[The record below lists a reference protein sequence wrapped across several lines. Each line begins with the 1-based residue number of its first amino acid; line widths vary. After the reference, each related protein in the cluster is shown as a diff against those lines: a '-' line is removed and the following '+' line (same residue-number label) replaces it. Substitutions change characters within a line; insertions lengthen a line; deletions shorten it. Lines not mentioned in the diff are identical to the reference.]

1 MSISPF
7 HCHECYKLR
16 RNVHNGL
23 KVLQEYAWLLNSFVL
38 DFYTENHWKKLPEKW
53 KQILDN
59 VEPEELGK
67 LLDPSNLNG
76 SLQRVWPLSLLALR
90 SASVL
95 LSVSRQQCRHDS
107 FLSEHFEKCPVF
119 PQSSVSESSKTCS
132 LHKVGQFK
140 NCNNSVHSASSPK
153 TSSILQRSELSY
165 VFTKHVKPKKRH
177 EITTMAQV
185 TAETAQASGCQYI
198 VDIGSGMG
206 HLSRMLAYGY
216 GLNVCC
222 LEAQETLSEQARK
235 LDAELEVSVSKR
247 LSPEEMANFHRPVH
261 VNVTIRPQ
269 LDTSSFVK
277 DILKA
282 FDKTHETD
290 LKFGLVGLHPCGNL
304 GPILLQLFV
313 NCHNV
318 KFINIVGCCYMKISL
333 DNPLS
338 DHFTGYPLSY
348 FVSERP
354 HTISYE
360 ACEIACHAIESYC
373 ERLCSGDVNHLKV
386 HCYRATLERL
396 LVKHSPDLRHAGI
409 HSIKHV
415 HLMAFEEYCK
425 AAVSRLGVQL
435 SLEQASC
442 EETLD
447 NLAQWKRVV
456 TLYSLRLML
465 APLVETIVLLD
476 RLLYL
481 HERGISS
488 VLIPVFKPS
497 LSPRNHILVATKP
510 V

>member
-277 DILKA
+277 
-282 FDKTHETD
+282 
-290 LKFGLVGLHPCGNL
+290 
-304 GPILLQLFV
+304 
-313 NCHNV
+313 
-318 KFINIVGCCYMKISL
+318 
-333 DNPLS
+333 
-338 DHFTGYPLSY
+338 
-348 FVSERP
+348 
-354 HTISYE
+354 
-360 ACEIACHAIESYC
+360 
-373 ERLCSGDVNHLKV
+373 V

-510 V
+510 KEDDP